1 MFYLEVKRT
10 RTSNGYFPSQISNP
24 YALQT
29 ENAAGEKPCQID
41 GQWCDDEEIKEEIF
55 VILGE
60 RPTDDVLKIYKK

>member
-1 MFYLEVKRT
+1 MTLTASKLYDLT
-10 RTSNGYFPSQISNP
+10 RGRFSLNI
-24 YALQT
+24 QT